1 MITTERLAIR
11 MASEDE
17 MRRFI
22 DEQTDMI
29 LRTAYREM
37 LQGCLDHPDQREWYA
52 IWMIELRDG
61 THIGDLSFK
70 GLNADGSAEIGYG
83 ISEEHQGRGYATEAV
98 RAAVDWAL
106 RQPGVTCVEA
116 ETEPDNM
123 ASQRV
128 LEKSG
133 FLPSGV
139 MGEEGPRFVKNREIR
154 NGRRNSIVIRPVGE
168 DDAEGFFQMMC
179 RLDDETEYMMYEPGE
194 RRDQTKD
201 PSRLRNVIRAAQ
213 TGGDLL
219 LAAVDSDEIVG
230 FIWAERGK
238 TNRVRHTAY
247 IVVGVRS
254 SYRSLG
260 IGTEFFRRM
269 DGWAKAC
276 GIIRLELT
284 VECDNSAAVSLYRKC
299 GFAVEGVRPKS
310 MNVSGRLVDEY
321 YMGKLLG

>member
-22 DEQTDMI
+22 DEQTDDN

-37 LQGCLDHPDQREWYA
+37 LQGCLDHPEQRIWYA

-70 GLNADGSAEIGYG
+70 GFNADGSVEIGYG
-83 ISEEHQGRGYATEAV
+83 ISEKHQMRGYATEAV
-98 RAAVDWAL
+98 RVAVEWAL
-106 RQPGVTCVEA
+106 RQPGVTRVEA
-116 ETEPDNM
+116 ETEPDNTS
-123 ASQRV
+123 SQRV
-128 LEKSG
+128 LKKCG

-139 MGEEGPRFVKNREIR
+139 LGEEGPRFVIIRESRNRQKN
-154 NGRRNSIVIRPVGE
+154 GIVIRPVGE
-168 DDAEGFFQMMC
+168 EDTEDFFQMLC
-179 RLDDETEYMMYEPGE
+179 RLDEETEYMMYEPGE
-194 RRDQTKD
+194 RRERTKD

-213 TGGDLL
+213 TDGDLL
-219 LAAVDSDEIVG
+219 LAAVDNDEIVG

-247 IVVGVRS
+247 IVAGVRS
-254 SYRSLG
+254 AYRAQG
-260 IGTEFFRRM
+260 IGTEFLRRT
-269 DGWAKAC
+269 DNWAKAE

-284 VECDNSAAVSLYRKC
+284 VECENTAAVSLYRKC

-310 MNVSGRLVDEY
+310 MNVSGRHVDEY